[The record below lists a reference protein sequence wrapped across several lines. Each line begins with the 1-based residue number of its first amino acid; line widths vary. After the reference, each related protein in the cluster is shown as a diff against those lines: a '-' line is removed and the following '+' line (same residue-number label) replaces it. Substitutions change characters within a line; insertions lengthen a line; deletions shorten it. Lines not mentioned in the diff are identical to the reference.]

1 MEPADVYAG
10 EVLRPLDAAP
20 AEAPSME
27 VELERLRVEA
37 AEDVALAHAAAERG
51 AYAEAARILG
61 ARRESV
67 MVSRSAAEATCEAL
81 AAELDELRLRAA
93 DEREYRLTGRA
104 CFLASMSAH
113 AQQRGS
119 SLRLPRP
126 LPAGLQQFGWAGSA
140 MFATPAMRKM
150 ERVMGDA
157 AAAQGDAGA
166 SAE

>member
-1 MEPADVYAG
+1 MA
-10 EVLRPLDAAP
+10 
-20 AEAPSME
+20 
-27 VELERLRVEA
+27 
-37 AEDVALAHAAAERG
+37 ALAG
-51 AYAEAARILG
+51 D
-61 ARRESV
+61 
-67 MVSRSAAEATCEAL
+67 ATCKAL

-104 CFLASMSAH
+104 CFLASMNAH

-119 SLRLPRP
+119 SVRLPRP